1 MKLKVIACLLV
12 VFLLLAVF
20 AGCDK
25 TATEDT
31 TDTTATDTTDAEVE
45 DTTTDT
51 GTDTETTDT
60 GDAVEPDA
68 GDDFPL
74 AGMAVDENGDPY
86 LLGYVGSEIA
96 SGWMSAC
103 IGYSDSLWTRAGGE
117 FISMVSENNA
127 ELELTLMN
135 DMIEMG
141 PDIIWVHPTDSFAI
155 SPGVEAAREAGIP
168 VFAIDMAVSGTD
180 VDCFVHLS
188 QSGMGANVGQAMVD
202 FFSAD
207 NPAVVLEIGG
217 SLKQDAAVL
226 RKEGYDSV
234 VDECDYVNIDQTV
247 FCEWNND
254 LSMNAVM
261 DAFER
266 NPEINAIYTHSDSM
280 INGII
285 EALRQKDLL
294 VPVGEEG
301 HIYLGSIDCDPTGV
315 NGLVE
320 GYVDVNAEHS
330 PPLHVSTAANLAL
343 ALLYGQEIPNEVV
356 VGSVLRTKDTAADSW
371 GAWDPDDVANWPYV
385 DQAEEY
391 FAIPTR

>member
-25 TATEDT
+25 TTTEDA

-60 GDAVEPDA
+60 GDAVEPDT

-117 FISMVSENNA
+117 FTSMVSENNA

-155 SPGVEAAREAGIP
+155 SPAVEKAREAGIP
-168 VFAIDMAVSGTD
+168 VFAIDMAVTGTD

-188 QSGMGANVGQAMVD
+188 QQGMGANVGQAMVD
-202 FFSAD
+202 YFSAD

-234 VDECDYVNIDQTV
+234 VDECDYVNIDQTI
-247 FCEWNND
+247 FCEWSND
-254 LSMNAVM
+254 LSMSAVL

-266 NPEINAIYTHSDSM
+266 NPEINAIFSHSDCM
-280 INGII
+280 LNGVI
-285 EALRQKDLL
+285 EGLRQKELL

-301 HIYLGSIDCDPTGV
+301 HIFIGSIDCDSVGA
-315 NGLVE
+315 NALKE
-320 GYVDVNAEHS
+320 GNVDVVAEHS

-356 VGSVLRTKDTAADSW
+356 VDSNLITSETYDQSW
-371 GAWDPDDVANWPYV
+371 GAWNPDDIATWPYV
-385 DQAEEY
+385 DQAETY